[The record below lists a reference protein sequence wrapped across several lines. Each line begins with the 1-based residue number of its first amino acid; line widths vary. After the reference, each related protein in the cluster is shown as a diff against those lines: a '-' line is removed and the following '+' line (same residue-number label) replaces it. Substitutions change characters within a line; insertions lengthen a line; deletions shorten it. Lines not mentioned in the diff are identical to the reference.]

1 MKLLFDQNLSPR
13 LVHLL
18 SDLFPGSSHVSF
30 LGLDTAD
37 DEAIWA
43 FAREHQFVIVSKDA
57 DYSDL
62 GLLRSFPPYVI
73 WLRMGNCTTAQIESA
88 LRVHFTAI
96 LRFEQ
101 DADLGTLIIL

>member
-13 LVHLL
+13 LVSLL

-30 LGLDTAD
+30 LGLDRAD
-37 DEAIWA
+37 AEAIWS

-73 WLRMGNCTTAQIESA
+73 WLRLGNCTTAQVEAA
-88 LRVHFTAI
+88 LRANLAAI
-96 LRFEQ
+96 VRFEQ
-101 DADLGTLIIL
+101 EPDLGTLIIY